1 MKKIK
6 ILIVLLSLVI
16 TGATAALI
24 TVSVW
29 ANKPRGIRIDL
40 DQLRQ

>member
-6 ILIVLLSLVI
+6 IFIILLSVLL
-16 TGATAALI
+16 TAVAGALI
-24 TVSVW
+24 GVSVW

-40 DQLRQ
+40 EQLR